1 MPDFRIHAMRQ
12 NHAHLPDDQDYIDP
26 ADLELLELDDLGDED
41 ADAGE
46 RDEFPTYHLTEAEE
60 KALAER
66 RARIRGTSD
75 SGEKTIYD
83 SLLDYGLLK
92 KVTDIVMAKVA
103 IPWHLRPDA
112 TQEVHAAWAT
122 LKANPNVAR
131 NQLARYAYISGQHAA
146 LKLRRTIGAVVSIPG
161 ALFRTGRDT
170 SFMTNIGAAV
180 NPKDVDDY
188 KDSMELSVEPADL
201 LQISRV
207 SESFFDER
215 ISGLNLSPKQRRVA
229 YKTLVERKCAEE
241 IAKELEMDTVYV
253 ERLINQVTTKL
264 LSKDAEAESPCAKAV
279 PASRK
284 PRAPRSR
291 SKTGASRRRT
301 EK

>member
-1 MPDFRIHAMRQ
+1 MPDFRFLAMRQ
-12 NHAHLPDDQDYIDP
+12 NTAHLPDDQDYLDP
-26 ADLELLELDDLGDED
+26 ADLELLELNELGDEED
-41 ADAGE
+41 PAEQYEPPAYQLSEAD
-46 RDEFPTYHLTEAEE
+46 E

-75 SGEKTIYD
+75 TGEKTIYE

-122 LKANPNVAR
+122 LKANPDVAR

-146 LKLRRTIGAVVSIPG
+146 LKLRRTIGAVVTIPG

-170 SFMTNIGAAV
+170 VFMANIGAAV

-207 SESFFDER
+207 SETFFDER
-215 ISGLNLSPKQRRVA
+215 IAGLNLSPKQRRVA

-241 IAKELEMDTVYV
+241 IAKELDMETVYV

-264 LSKDAEAESPCAKAV
+264 LNRDADAESPCDKAV
-279 PASRK
+279 PAGRK

-291 SKTGASRRRT
+291 SKTGASRRR
-301 EK
+301 KDL

>member
-1 MPDFRIHAMRQ
+1 MPDFRFLDMRQ
-12 NHAHLPDDQDYIDP
+12 NTAHDLPDDQDYIDP
-26 ADLELLELDDLGDED
+26 SELELLHLDDLGDDDPTDQYEP
-41 ADAGE
+41 
-46 RDEFPTYHLTEAEE
+46 PTYRMSEAEE

-122 LKANPNVAR
+122 LKANPDVAR

-146 LKLRRTIGAVVSIPG
+146 LKLRRTIGAVVTIPG

-170 SFMTNIGAAV
+170 SFMANIGAAV

-207 SESFFDER
+207 SETFFDER
-215 ISGLNLSPKQRRVA
+215 IAGLNLSPKQRRVA

-241 IAKELEMDTVYV
+241 IAKELDMETVYV
-253 ERLINQVTTKL
+253 ERLINQVTAKL
-264 LSKDAEAESPCAKAV
+264 LNRDAEAESPCDKAV

-291 SKTGASRRRT
+291 SKTGASRRR
-301 EK
+301 KDQ